1 MTSSPPEEA
10 PHYNGKVT
18 TPESPLP
25 LHIPEPSNIPVL
37 ENQIDPIFNLMSTHL
52 DKPASYAHMQSVATS
67 RAPLQQHSMND
78 VDSHTQATDLA
89 IDTDTTTMNG
99 TAEAI
104 NDILPA
110 AIQGQASSH
119 QPNGS
124 FSTPLQQNSLISPVQ
139 PSSGHEVSTSA
150 TSPSGYDPLISNPTV
165 AETEPN
171 DAFPTTAAIQ
181 DPNQS
186 FVASQTQVIK
196 PQTSQSADANGLNS
210 DQQALQP
217 ARQQNDS
224 ADTDMTDGNAIFQT
238 LLDTLSPTT
247 NTHIGPNPEKTNQS
261 QVHDPSKFDNS
272 VDASEPSA
280 PDSIDNP
287 LSTIPTPAGL
297 PPRPPPQEKPTIHPH
312 YEPNQDIS
320 SYHITPAAQ
329 STSHI
334 SPVTP
339 AGGTQ
344 AGSQFIAETLQDKPA
359 ANGLPPPPSLT
370 ALQQAPA
377 SDEQPSANPQ
387 NIRDAQVTGS
397 QSLEDA
403 MPREDNDMEVQWS
416 ADVERIWQEFL
427 QAEAIYVSDGTW
439 DRFPQG
445 SRLFVGNL
453 FTEKTNKRDL
463 FFVFHHYGKLAQISI
478 KNAYG
483 FIQFHDTLAC
493 SRALQEEQGLAIR
506 GKKIHLE
513 ISKPQK
519 NTRGSGTNQRQSN
532 NNNSRRSRSPDQGR
546 RGGRGQNQADRYDG
560 RSQQNTYR
568 QRDDYRP
575 IRSPSPLGGFRGR
588 AHSPPRYNS
597 GRSRSRSPHGRYDN
611 FRPRSPDH
619 DDEASLPIPRR
630 DPRDVPD
637 VQIVILDDVDR
648 AFVGYI
654 DKSFRDRGLISHV
667 YALAPRLSLEAFT
680 KRQILEGVQAVV
692 KLIRQSQIT
701 GKIPLQIFD
710 RTDRNNVRFEEYDQL
725 DGHIAAE
732 LVVRSKSKR
741 AAQAPTYGVGQY
753 QPPQIPQYPPPAQ
766 QPIYPSVPPPQPQ
779 QLQSPTGQ
787 PNLQNVITS
796 MDGPTLQ
803 KLLGAIGQNRPGQQ
817 QPDLTAILGAAQHQ
831 QVQQQVLPPQQQAFG
846 YAGTSHQQQQHQPV
860 APPQY
865 AQTSSYVGSPTTPN
879 GFANNPALAQ
889 ILQNTQQQQQQQQ
902 QQGQYQGGGAAQQN
916 VQGIMEQLAR
926 YNRQ

>member
-1 MTSSPPEEA
+1 MTSTPPAEA

-52 DKPASYAHMQSVATS
+52 DKPANHVHMQSLAAS
-67 RAPLQQHSMND
+67 GPPLQQYNMSD
-78 VDSHTQATDLA
+78 VDSHPQATNLA
-89 IDTDTTTMNG
+89 IDGDATSVNG
-99 TAEAI
+99 TVEAI

-110 AIQGQASSH
+110 ADDRQDSSH
-119 QPNGS
+119 QPNAS
-124 FSTPLQQNSLISPVQ
+124 LSTPFQHNSLISPIH
-139 PSSGHEVSTSA
+139 PSSAHGVSTSA
-150 TSPSGYDPLISNPTV
+150 TSSSGYDPLLSNPAVT
-165 AETEPN
+165 ETKPN
-171 DAFPTTAAIQ
+171 NVFSATAGNQ

-186 FVASQTQVIK
+186 SVAYQTQALE
-196 PQTSQSADANGLNS
+196 PQNS
-210 DQQALQP
+210 HSGETDGVNNDQRAPQP
-217 ARQQNDS
+217 TDQHNES

-247 NTHIGPNPEKTNQS
+247 NTQTGPAPEKTNTS
-261 QVHDPSKFDNS
+261 EIHDPSKFDDS
-272 VDASEPSA
+272 IDASEPAA
-280 PDSIDNP
+280 PDNVDNP

-320 SYHITPAAQ
+320 SYHITPTAQ
-329 STSHI
+329 STSHT
-334 SPVTP
+334 SPVIS

-344 AGSQFIAETLQDKPA
+344 AGSQFIAEIPQDKPA

-370 ALQQAPA
+370 ALQQAAA
-377 SDEQPSANPQ
+377 SDVQPSPNPHNLQ
-387 NIRDAQVTGS
+387 DAQVTGS

-403 MPREDNDMEVQWS
+403 MPREDNDKEVQWS

-483 FIQFHDTLAC
+483 FIQFHDTFSC

-519 NTRGSGTNQRQSN
+519 NTRGSGTNQRQNN

-560 RSQQNTYR
+560 RSQQNAYR

-588 AHSPPRYNS
+588 ARSPPRYNS
-597 GRSRSRSPHGRYDN
+597 GRSRSRSPYGRYDN
-611 FRPRSPDH
+611 FRPRSPNY

-741 AAQAPTYGVGQY
+741 AAQAPTYSVGQY
-753 QPPQIPQYPPPAQ
+753 QAPQIPQYPPPAQ
-766 QPIYPSVPPPQPQ
+766 QPMYQSVPPPQPQ

-803 KLLGAIGQNRPGQQ
+803 KLLGAMGQNRPGQQ

-831 QVQQQVLPPQQQAFG
+831 QMQQQVLPHQQQAFG
-846 YAGTSHQQQQHQPV
+846 YAGTPQQQQQQQHHPAASQ
-860 APPQY
+860 QY
-865 AQTSSYVGSPTTPN
+865 TQTPSYAGSPTTPN

-889 ILQNTQQQQQQQQ
+889 ILQNTQQQQ

-926 YNRQ
+926 YNR